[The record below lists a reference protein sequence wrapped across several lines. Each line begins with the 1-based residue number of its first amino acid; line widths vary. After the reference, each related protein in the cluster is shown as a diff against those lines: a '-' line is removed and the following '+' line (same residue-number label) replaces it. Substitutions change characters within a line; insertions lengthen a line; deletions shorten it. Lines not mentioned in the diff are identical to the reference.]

1 MPRGL
6 KILAAVAGSAVLV
19 LAWGYWYSLTHTALS
34 LRVEDYG
41 LKTDRLS
48 YGSPHDVTLQFLGA
62 NNEPLA
68 LARSVEPHGYILAEH
83 PSREIG
89 NCEQRGPGAA
99 GAAAPG
105 DYAECYAQLSAWAA
119 QWAPRVRRAHVA
131 VGPCKL
137 RDLPVGVHSSNSE
150 WWLWWVP
157 LPHVGGLPRR
167 YVEFVIKLDS
177 RACTGAVK

>member
-1 MPRGL
+1 MRSGS
-6 KILAAVAGSAVLV
+6 KILAAVAGAAVLV
-19 LAWGYWYSLTHTALS
+19 LGWGYWYAQTHTALS

-41 LKTDRLS
+41 LKTDRQA
-48 YGSPHDVTLQFLGA
+48 YGSPHDVTLELLGA
-62 NNEPLA
+62 SSEPLA
-68 LARSVEPHGYILAEH
+68 VARSVEPHGYILAEH

-89 NCEQRGPGAA
+89 NCQQRVGGT
-99 GAAAPG
+99 AAPG
-105 DYAECYAQLSAWAA
+105 DYADCYARLSAWAA
-119 QWAPRVRRAHVA
+119 QWAPLVRRAHVA

-137 RDLPVGVHSSNSE
+137 RDLPVGVYASNSE

-177 RACTGAVK
+177 RACAGAGR